1 MANSLNTLNLI
12 QTKGGINIKQGDISS
27 ELSFQLCDS
36 KGDPINFLNDK
47 DASIHLYSCLLYTSD
62 AADE

>member
-27 ELSFQLCDS
+27 ELSFQLCD
-36 KGDPINFLNDK
+36 
-47 DASIHLYSCLLYTSD
+47 
-62 AADE
+62 